1 MVPTGERRV
10 EEHGIMARV
19 TELTVNGAPVAVD
32 VDAATPLLSVLRED
46 LGLTGSKIGC
56 GEGECGAC
64 TVLAGDRAV
73 RACITPVGTVA
84 DRPIVTIEGL
94 AQDGRLHP
102 LQQAFLDTEAFQCGY
117 CTPGMIMA
125 GLGLL
130 TACPNPTE
138 AEIVAGM
145 QGNICRC
152 GTYRRIIR
160 AIQQAAEERAAARAG
175 EAVP

>member
-1 MVPTGERRV
+1 
-10 EEHGIMARV
+10 MARV
-19 TELTVNGAPVAVD
+19 TELTVNGASVAVD
-32 VDAATPLLSVLRED
+32 VDAATPLLSVLREE

-56 GEGECGAC
+56 AEGECGAC
-64 TVLAGDRAV
+64 TVLAGGRAI
-73 RACITPVGTVA
+73 RSCITPVGTVE

-94 AQDGRLHP
+94 EQDGRLHP
-102 LQQAFLDTEAFQCGY
+102 LQEAFLDAEAFQCGY

-125 GLGLL
+125 GVGLL
-130 TACPNPTE
+130 AACPDPTE

-160 AIQQAAEERAAARAG
+160 AIQQAAEERAAARAAEG
-175 EAVP
+175 LR